1 MLERVFRRPR
11 VRERMRAN
19 PLADVLEELVEHL
32 VDRGH
37 GLEIVQRYLQA
48 AEHYGRWL
56 GSRTDGVPRITK
68 ASTRSF
74 MDEHLPV
81 CRCKPPAPCH
91 RNTVRAGLKHLL
103 AVTSVDDGHEFDA
116 TDPHVALLKEFDQY
130 MQDVRGLAPA
140 TRQYRV
146 RYAREFLVQKY
157 GHASS
162 QWTALSAD
170 DVIEFV
176 SRYGTRCSPAT
187 AQVAASSLRGFLR
200 FLKVR
205 GSIAVDLARAAPRV
219 AHWRLAPLPSILTD
233 KELRQLLRA
242 CDRRHSVGRRDHA
255 VILCMMDLG
264 LRAQEVAALR
274 IDDIDWRRSTLRIHL
289 PKQRRGR
296 LVPMPARLAEALANY
311 LRKGRPTPSGSRS
324 LFVHHRAPVGAVLHP
339 RGVSQIVL
347 RAAARAGL
355 QSSRIGTHRLR
366 HTAASRMLGQGATLK
381 QIADVLGHGSIDTT
395 AIYAKVDLQMLAG
408 AALPWPGQEVAS

>member
-19 PLADVLEELVEHL
+19 PLGDVLEELVEHL

-56 GSRTDGVPRITK
+56 GSQTDGVPRITK

-91 RNTVRAGLKHLL
+91 RITVNAVLNHLL
-103 AVTSVDDGHEFDA
+103 AITSVGDGHEF
-116 TDPHVALLKEFDQY
+116 DPHVALLKEFDQY
-130 MQDVRGLAPA
+130 MQDVRGLTPA

-157 GHASS
+157 GHALP

-205 GSIAVDLARAAPRV
+205 GSITLDLAQAAPRV
-219 AHWRLAPLPSILTD
+219 AHWRLAPLPSILND

-242 CDRRHSVGRRDHA
+242 CDRRYSLGRRDHA
-255 VILCMMDLG
+255 VILCMVDLG

-274 IDDIDWRRSTLRIHL
+274 INDIDWRRSILRIQL

-296 LVPMPARLAEALANY
+296 LVPMPARVAEALANY
-311 LRKGRPTPSGSRS
+311 LRKARPTPSASRC
-324 LFVHHRAPVGAVLHP
+324 LFVHHRAPVGAALHP
-339 RGVSQIVL
+339 RGVCQIVR

-408 AALPWPGQEVAS
+408 VALPWPGREVAS